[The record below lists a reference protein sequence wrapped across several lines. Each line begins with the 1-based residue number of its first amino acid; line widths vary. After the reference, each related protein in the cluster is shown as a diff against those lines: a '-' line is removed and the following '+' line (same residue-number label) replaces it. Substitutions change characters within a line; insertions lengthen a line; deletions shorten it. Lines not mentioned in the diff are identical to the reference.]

1 MCAVPIYTGEGKVV
15 GGLAWPWRPAWVGD
29 VLRLENGRSLAN
41 TSVALLDRRGSVM
54 AESAAGAAIGEW
66 MPGTFVIGARL
77 SGKAQVFE
85 AEGRDGVERIFAL
98 APLYEQQVYIVLGG
112 VAGHLLGDPDL
123 HLMAGLAYPVLMWV
137 IAIGVAW
144 FAVDH
149 LVLRQIRL
157 DRKSTRLNSSH

>member
-1 MCAVPIYTGEGKVV
+1 
-15 GGLAWPWRPAWVGD
+15 
-29 VLRLENGRSLAN
+29 
-41 TSVALLDRRGSVM
+41 
-54 AESAAGAAIGEW
+54 

-157 DRKSTRLNSSH
+157 LRRTANAYAQGHLEARTAGIDDAPEELRELGVTLHKMADVISLQIGRESWREQVVKDV

>member
-15 GGLAWPWRPAWVGD
+15 GVVALTLRPAWLRD
-29 VLRLENGRSLAN
+29 VLRLENGQPLAN

-98 APLYEQQVYIVLGG
+98 APPYEQQVYIVLGG
-112 VAGHLLGDPDL
+112 ENGKEHGG
-123 HLMAGLAYPVLMWV
+123 MPVNNAHPV
-137 IAIGVAW
+137 C
-144 FAVDH
+144 
-149 LVLRQIRL
+149 RL
-157 DRKSTRLNSSH
+157 